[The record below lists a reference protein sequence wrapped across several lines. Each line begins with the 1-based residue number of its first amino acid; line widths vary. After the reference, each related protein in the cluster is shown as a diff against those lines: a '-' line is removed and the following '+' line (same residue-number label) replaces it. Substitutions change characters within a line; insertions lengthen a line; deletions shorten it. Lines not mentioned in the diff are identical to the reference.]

1 MNVGDRVGISVGA
14 LDGDEDGLGVGE
26 ATDVK
31 VTVRVPDVV
40 AAVLMVTET
49 FPPLTEVL
57 TDVTVV
63 PAVILVVADTVEPTA
78 IELATVDRTMIDVSE
93 LEVIIPE
100 VTTVWSVVYVGDRVG
115 DAVGALLGE
124 AEGLGVGNLRE
135 YVGEFV
141 G

>member
-1 MNVGDRVGISVGA
+1 MPV
-14 LDGDEDGLGVGE
+14 
-26 ATDVK
+26 
-31 VTVRVPDVV
+31 VV
-40 AAVLMVTET
+40 AAVLMVTVT

-57 TDVTVV
+57 TDETVV
-63 PAVILVVADTVEPTA
+63 PAVIPVVADTVEPTA
-78 IELATVDRTMIDVSE
+78 IELATVDRTLIDVSE
-93 LEVIIPE
+93 LETIIPE